1 MGLSV
6 PDWDDELEWTEE
18 ARESFRKIPFF
29 VRSQARQSIEA
40 LARERDC
47 DTITLEL
54 VEEARQGFG
63 K

>member
-1 MGLSV
+1 MAN
-6 PDWDDELEWTEE
+6 WDEELEWTEE
-18 ARESFRKIPFF
+18 ALECFRKIPFF

-47 DTITLEL
+47 DAITLEL

>member
-1 MGLSV
+1 MA
-6 PDWDDELEWTEE
+6 DWDDEFEWTEE
-18 ARESFRKIPFF
+18 AKDCFRKIPFF
-29 VRSQARQSIEA
+29 VRTQARQSIEA

-47 DTITLEL
+47 DKITLDL